1 MVFYAQL
8 NESNICI
15 GISILKDEVNLPNM
29 IEIPSADEDYR
40 WRKYENGE
48 WSEEKFLPSD
58 PEPLSTLE
66 EQIYA
71 ENLYQTA
78 LLEMQQML
86 GGV

>member
-1 MVFYAQL
+1 MAKYYAEL

-15 GISILKDEVNLPNM
+15 AISQLSGAVEQSNM
-29 IEIPSADEDYR
+29 IEIPSADEHYR

-48 WSEEKFLPSD
+48 WSEEKFLPQL
-58 PEPLSTLE
+58 EPQVTID

-78 LLEMQQML
+78 LLEMQML
-86 GGV
+86 GGI